1 MAPLLDF
8 ELLMGEDRKDIWR
21 DLCIKDAQTTADV
34 SLVSRDH
41 AQDPTYFIDVHS
53 LVLLRHDWFKVLLG
67 GEYAEGN
74 GGAEAPA
81 EGSYIP
87 RMPDETKFR
96 RRKVR
101 LKQMQ
106 RQETMLT
113 LASRSWSSSASATQR
128 CTCLSSG

>member
-1 MAPLLDF
+1 VRRDSDLYSAALACLTLSRQQMAPLLDF

-41 AQDPTYFIDVHS
+41 AEDPTYFIDVHS
-53 LVLLRHDWFKVLLG
+53 LVLLRHEWFKVLLG

-74 GGAEAPA
+74 GGAAAPA
-81 EGSYIP
+81 VGSYIP
-87 RMPDETKFR
+87 RMPDEVKFR

-101 LKQMQ
+101 LK
-106 RQETMLT
+106 
-113 LASRSWSSSASATQR
+113 
-128 CTCLSSG
+128 